1 METQQPTLTDLY
13 DVSGRTIVVTGAGRG
28 IGRWIA
34 EALGSVGA
42 RVIAAS
48 RTVEECE
55 EVAQIV
61 RAGGGEAQAV
71 NADISEPDDCERL
84 IAESV
89 ERFGSIDVLINNA
102 GATSRRLAALD
113 IDEADYH
120 RTVDINVKGTF
131 FASKAAARVMA
142 DRGGGKIV
150 NFASTAASLVRMGV
164 PNTVYAAAKAGV
176 IQMTRGLAAEWAP
189 LNINVNCI
197 APGRFVV
204 ERNRKFTAPGTPE
217 YEAVMRS
224 IPMGRTGGRDDIIG
238 PVLFLCSDAA
248 RYVTGQ
254 TLFVDGGRTVL

>member
-1 METQQPTLTDLY
+1 MEAQRPMLQQLY

-34 EALGSVGA
+34 EGLGSVGA
-42 RVIAAS
+42 NVVAAS
-48 RTVEECE
+48 RTIEECE
-55 EVAQIV
+55 VVAEVI
-61 RAGGGEAQAV
+61 RSGGGQAQAV
-71 NADISEPDDCERL
+71 EADICRPDECDRL
-84 IAESV
+84 IAETV
-89 ERFGSIDVLINNA
+89 DRFGAIDVLINNA
-102 GATSRRLAALD
+102 GATSRRLAAFD
-113 IDEADYH
+113 IDETDYH
-120 RTVDINVKGTF
+120 RTVDTNVKGTF

-142 DRGGGKIV
+142 ERGGGKIV

-204 ERNRKFTAPGTPE
+204 ERNRKFTSPGTPE

-224 IPMGRTGGRDDIIG
+224 IPMGRTGGGDDIIG
-238 PVLFLCSDAA
+238 PVLFLSSDAA